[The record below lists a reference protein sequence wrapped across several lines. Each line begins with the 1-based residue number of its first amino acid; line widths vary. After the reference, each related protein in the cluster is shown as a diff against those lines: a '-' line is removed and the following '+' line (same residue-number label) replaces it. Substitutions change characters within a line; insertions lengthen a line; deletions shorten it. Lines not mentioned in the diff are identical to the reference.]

1 MSDDNPMAASMKT
14 MTYTMPLISVVFGF
28 TLPAGLG
35 LYWVASAAVRSV
47 QQLAVNKYLSKKS
60 IDDIIK
66 ENQEKAK
73 KKREKKGTSA
83 EEINKM
89 ATTSTRNVGTSS
101 SKAKGRAIDAEKEE
115 KIRKAQ
121 ELAKNAKPG
130 SLTSKANLVNKY
142 NSGGCGTGMNGMKG
156 SIRVSAKTLDDA
168 ITEALIQLGVT
179 SDRLEY
185 NVIEKG
191 SAGFLGIG
199 MKQAV
204 IEAWKKEDK
213 EEEEFLKAVEETIRE
228 NPVKEYFAKEDN
240 VKEDD
245 VKEHQAEEAAKKEE
259 AVREEKTEKEEASAN
274 AKEEKSEPVSVKEKE
289 LLAKVEDETIRYVEQ
304 FVKDTL
310 KAMDMDVEITSS
322 IDKDGAL
329 YVDMKGENMGILIGK
344 RGQTLDSLQYL
355 ANRVANKH
363 QSGYVRVKLDTENY
377 RARREE
383 TLKHLAKNIAHK
395 VKRNRRP
402 VILEPMN
409 PYERRIIHS
418 TLQSDPYVT
427 THSEGEEPYRK
438 VVVTLKR

>member
-1 MSDDNPMAASMKT
+1 
-14 MTYTMPLISVVFGF
+14 
-28 TLPAGLG
+28 
-35 LYWVASAAVRSV
+35 
-47 QQLAVNKYLSKKS
+47 
-60 IDDIIK
+60 
-66 ENQEKAK
+66 
-73 KKREKKGTSA
+73 
-83 EEINKM
+83 
-89 ATTSTRNVGTSS
+89 
-101 SKAKGRAIDAEKEE
+101 
-115 KIRKAQ
+115 
-121 ELAKNAKPG
+121 
-130 SLTSKANLVNKY
+130 
-142 NSGGCGTGMNGMKG
+142 MKG

-228 NPVKEYFAKEDN
+228 NPVKEYFAKEDD

-427 THSEGEEPYRK
+427 THSEGEEPYRI

>member
-1 MSDDNPMAASMKT
+1 
-14 MTYTMPLISVVFGF
+14 
-28 TLPAGLG
+28 
-35 LYWVASAAVRSV
+35 
-47 QQLAVNKYLSKKS
+47 
-60 IDDIIK
+60 
-66 ENQEKAK
+66 
-73 KKREKKGTSA
+73 
-83 EEINKM
+83 
-89 ATTSTRNVGTSS
+89 
-101 SKAKGRAIDAEKEE
+101 
-115 KIRKAQ
+115 
-121 ELAKNAKPG
+121 
-130 SLTSKANLVNKY
+130 
-142 NSGGCGTGMNGMKG
+142 MKG

-329 YVDMKGENMGILIGK
+329 YVDMKGENMGIFIGK